1 MGHWGDWTP
10 YVYIYTQMQVFGDIG
25 RHARSAVGVSC
36 LPFGVT
42 TEVEAVVEAS
52 RNPTHRNPK
61 PETMKRN
68 TKTLDLKPLTLDL
81 QSYLWSMHA
90 LTLYLEP

>member
-1 MGHWGDWTP
+1 MR
-10 YVYIYTQMQVFGDIG
+10 YSCVCVCMYTHSPSLSLSLMQVFGDIG

-52 RNPTHRNPK
+52 LN
-61 PETMKRN
+61 
-68 TKTLDLKPLTLDL
+68 
-81 QSYLWSMHA
+81 
-90 LTLYLEP
+90 